1 MSILGVPAAA
11 PSISGRPETLEAR
24 NGGAAGPFRWPEP
37 LEIGKLYPALLLSTP
52 VNVAGP
58 PIRSSMALAAPA
70 KLLVAAGKSRAM
82 NCLRIDRT
90 VPHEPPQVSSPGSGH
105 EVGWQNPRHLPEKRC
120 FRDEVRWQSSLE
132 PASVYHYEA
141 GWQRLP
147 AEKMPWKSTSIE
159 VRWQSDARP
168 AGNSTEAPWH
178 RPRGRLQT
186 RPEVRWENE
195 RGALAILARCA
206 GKKHPLSHC
215 T

>member
-24 NGGAAGPFRWPEP
+24 NGGAAGLFRWPEP
-37 LEIGKLYPALLLSTP
+37 LEIGKLDPALLLSTP

-58 PIRSSMALAAPA
+58 PIRSSMALAGTCQAPWRSRQVPCNEMLA
-70 KLLVAAGKSRAM
+70 NRQDFTAWTSTSLITRLRTRGWLAELPTPSRKTLLPGRGSLAILIGTGQCLPLRGWLAA
-82 NCLRIDRT
+82 
-90 VPHEPPQVSSPGSGH
+90 PP
-105 EVGWQNPRHLPEKRC
+105 RR
-120 FRDEVRWQSSLE
+120 
-132 PASVYHYEA
+132 
-141 GWQRLP
+141 
-147 AEKMPWKSTSIE
+147 KMPWKSTSIE